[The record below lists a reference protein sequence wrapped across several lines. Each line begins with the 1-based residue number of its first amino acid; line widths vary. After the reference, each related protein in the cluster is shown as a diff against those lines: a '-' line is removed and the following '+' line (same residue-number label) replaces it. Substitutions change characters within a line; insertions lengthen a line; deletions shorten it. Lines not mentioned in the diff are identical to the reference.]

1 MAGLFWRVMLNR
13 LTLTQMAAEVR
24 SGRASSVE
32 LVEAHLKRIE
42 EENPRINAFISV
54 FAEEALAAARNA
66 DEARLHQC
74 ALGPLHGVP
83 VTIKDSFDI
92 AGRPTYCGSKL
103 RLDHRATADST
114 SVARL
119 RAAGAVIL
127 GKTNCPEFLYNYET
141 DNYIAGRTNNPWD
154 VSRTSGGSSGGEA
167 AAIASFC
174 SPGGMGS
181 DGGGSIRVPAHFCGI
196 AGLKPTPGRVP
207 AAGHFPLIAHP
218 GGLLGVGGPMARN
231 AEDVRLLFQ
240 VTAGHDDQD
249 PFSAPVPLRK
259 PDLAGLRIGLM
270 ERFNRV
276 PVQPAIRAAVEA
288 AGRVLAGLGLPV
300 EPFEPRGIERAPN
313 LWWFFFGEVAA
324 PFIKQMIAGREQDV
338 HWTGMELVSMAL
350 EKPAPTFEQVIE
362 NLGARD
368 AMRAAL
374 LRQMREYPVL
384 LAPACGVAAFP
395 HRTRRWQTGE
405 KEIGLF
411 EAMMPL
417 TFSNLLGLPALV
429 IPFGRTEE
437 GLPVGVQL
445 VGAPYSEE
453 LLLELAVR
461 MEEARGPFEGPRV

>member
-1 MAGLFWRVMLNR
+1 MLNQ
-13 LTLTQMAAEVR
+13 LTLAQMAADIR
-24 SGRASSVE
+24 SGRASSREV
-32 LVEAHLKRIE
+32 VEAHLRQIE
-42 EENPRINAFISV
+42 AQNPRINAFVSI
-54 FAEEALAAARNA
+54 FAEEALVAAKAA
-66 DEARLHQC
+66 DEARLRQP

-83 VTIKDSFDI
+83 VTIKDSFDV

-103 RLDHRATADST
+103 RLDHRAAADST
-114 SVARL
+114 PVARL
-119 RAAGAVIL
+119 RAAGAIVL

-141 DNYIAGRTNNPWD
+141 DNYITGRTNNPWD
-154 VSRTSGGSSGGEA
+154 VARTSGGSSGGEA

-207 AAGHFPLIAHP
+207 ATGHFPLIAHP
-218 GGLLGVGGPMARN
+218 GGLLGAGGPMART
-231 AEDVRLLFQ
+231 AEDVRLLFEI
-240 VTAGHDDQD
+240 TAGHDDQD
-249 PFSAPVPLRK
+249 PFSAPVPVRR

-276 PVQPAIRAAVEA
+276 PVQPAIQAAVA
-288 AGRVLAGLGLPV
+288 AASRVLADLGFAV

-324 PFIKQMIAGREQDV
+324 PFIKQMIAGREREV
-338 HWTGMELVSMAL
+338 HWTGMELVAMAL
-350 EKPAPTFEQVIE
+350 EEPAPTFEQVVE

-374 LRQMREYPVL
+374 LRQMRDVPVL
-384 LAPACGVAAFP
+384 LLPACGVSAFS
-395 HRTRRWQTGE
+395 HRSRRWQTGE

-429 IPFGRTEE
+429 IPFGHTEE
-437 GLPVGVQL
+437 GLPVGIQL
-445 VGAPYSEE
+445 VAAPYGEE
-453 LLLELAVR
+453 LLLEVAVR
-461 MEEARGPFEGPRV
+461 MEEARGPFAGPRAFGLRGN

>member
-1 MAGLFWRVMLNR
+1 MLNR
-13 LTLTQMAAEVR
+13 LTLTQMAAELR
-24 SGRASSVE
+24 SGRASSQE
-32 LVEAHLKRIE
+32 TVEAHLRQIDAQ
-42 EENPRINAFISV
+42 NSRINAFVSI
-54 FAEEALAAARNA
+54 FAEEARAAAKAA
-66 DEARLHQC
+66 DEARVRQRT
-74 ALGPLHGVP
+74 LGPLHGVP
-83 VTIKDSFDI
+83 LTIKDSFDV
-92 AGRPTYCGSKL
+92 AGQPTYCGSRL
-103 RLDHRATADST
+103 RLDHRAAKDST
-114 SVARL
+114 SAARL
-119 RAAGAVIL
+119 RAAGAILL

-154 VSRTSGGSSGGEA
+154 VTRTSGGSSGGEA

-174 SPGGMGS
+174 SAGGMGS

-207 AAGHFPLIAHP
+207 ATGHFPLIAHP
-218 GGLLGVGGPMARN
+218 GGLLGVGGPMART

-249 PFSAPVPLRK
+249 PFSAPVPLR
-259 PDLAGLRIGLM
+259 PAELAGLKIGLM
-270 ERFNRV
+270 ERFNGV
-276 PVQPAIRAAVEA
+276 PVQPAITLAVDA
-288 AGRVLAGLGLPV
+288 AGRVLEALGFAV
-300 EPFEPRGIERAPN
+300 EPFEPRGIERAPE

-324 PFIKQMIAGREQDV
+324 PFIKKMIAGRERDV
-338 HWTGMELVSMAL
+338 HWTGMELVGLAF
-350 EKPAPTFEQVIE
+350 EKPAPTMEQVIE

-374 LRQMREYPVL
+374 LRQLRDHLVIL
-384 LAPACGVAAFP
+384 LPACGVAAFP
-395 HRTRRWQTGE
+395 HRSRRWAAGE

-411 EAMMPL
+411 EAMTPL

-445 VGAPYSEE
+445 VAAPYGEE

-461 MEEARGPFEGPRV
+461 MEEARGPFAGPRV

>member
-1 MAGLFWRVMLNR
+1 MLNR
-13 LTLTQMAAEVR
+13 LTLTQMAAEVC
-24 SGRASSVE
+24 SGRASSRDV
-32 LVEAHLKRIE
+32 VEAHLRQIE
-42 EENPRINAFISV
+42 AQNPRINAFVAI
-54 FAEEALAAARNA
+54 FA
-66 DEARLHQC
+66 DEARAAAKAADEARARRR
-74 ALGPLHGVP
+74 ALGALEGVP
-83 VTIKDSFDI
+83 LTIKDSFDL
-92 AGRPTYCGSKL
+92 AGQPTYCGSKL
-103 RLDHRATADST
+103 RLDHRAPEDST
-114 SVARL
+114 AAARL
-119 RAAGAVIL
+119 RAAGAIFL

-181 DGGGSIRVPAHFCGI
+181 DGGGSIRVPAHFCGV

-207 AAGHFPLIAHP
+207 ATGHFPLISHP
-218 GGLLGVGGPMARN
+218 GGLLGVGGPMART

-249 PFSAPVPLRK
+249 PFSAPVPLRR
-259 PDLAGLRIGLM
+259 PDLDGIRIGLM

-276 PVQPAIRAAVEA
+276 PVQAAMGRAVEA
-288 AGRVLAGLGLPV
+288 AARVLEGLGFTV
-300 EPFEPRGIERAPN
+300 DPFQPRGIERAPN
-313 LWWFFFGEVAA
+313 LWWFFFGRVAA
-324 PFIKQMIAGREQDV
+324 PFIQQMIAGREQEV

-350 EKPAPTFEQVIE
+350 EEPAPTMEEVVE

-374 LRQMREYPVL
+374 LRQMRDHPVL
-384 LAPACGVAAFP
+384 LLPACGVAAFP
-395 HRTRRWQTGE
+395 HRQRRWQTGE

-417 TFSNLLGLPALV
+417 TFSNLLGLPAMV

-445 VGAPYSEE
+445 VAAPYGEE
-453 LLLELAVR
+453 LLLDLAVR
-461 MEEARGPFEGPRV
+461 MEEARGPWAGPPV